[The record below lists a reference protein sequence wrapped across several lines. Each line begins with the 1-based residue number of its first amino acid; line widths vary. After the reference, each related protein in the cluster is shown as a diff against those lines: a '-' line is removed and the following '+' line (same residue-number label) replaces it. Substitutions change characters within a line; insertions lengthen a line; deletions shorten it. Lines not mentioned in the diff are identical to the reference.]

1 MISLQIVN
9 FLEHQEAIQSVR
21 LSVFT
26 VEQGVDPALDLDGLD
41 GTAYQI
47 LVLDNDKP
55 VATGRMLA
63 DGHIGRIAVLPEY
76 RKLGIGSRI
85 MDRFISQARLDNLT
99 KVFLGAQVSA
109 VPFYETLGF
118 RRYGEDYME
127 ANIRHTPMQLMLDI

>member
-1 MISLQIVN
+1 VISLQTVN
-9 FLEHQEAIQSVR
+9 FSDHQAAIQFVR
-21 LSVFT
+21 LTVFT
-26 VEQGVDPALDLDGLD
+26 DEQGVDPAVDLDGLD
-41 GTAYQI
+41 EAAAQI
-47 LVLDNDKP
+47 LVLDNEKP

-85 MDRFISQARLDNLT
+85 MESFISQARADDFT

-127 ANIRHTPMQLMLDI
+127 ANIKHTPMQLMLHT

>member
-21 LSVFT
+21 LTVFT
-26 VEQGVDPALDLDGLD
+26 DEQGVDPALDFDGLD
-41 GTAYQI
+41 GTAFQI
-47 LVLDNDKP
+47 LVLDNDTP

-85 MDRFISQARLDNLT
+85 MDRFISQARSDNLT

-109 VPFYETLGF
+109 VPFYQTLGF
-118 RRYGEDYME
+118 RRYGEDYIE